1 MEKRYLNLF
10 EAENLIPRIRGS
22 VLKIKDIAKAINLLE
37 TIDISTEDNFKS
49 MINEI
54 RINKSFHKLN
64 LLLFKELEAIAH
76 NGAII
81 KDLEEGIVDFYSLF
95 EGREIFLCWKLGE
108 KDIKYWHET
117 TSGFESRKPI
127 ALLRRSTRS

>member
-1 MEKRYLNLF
+1 MEKRYLSLF
-10 EAENLIPRIRGS
+10 EAENIIPRIRGS
-22 VLKIKDIAKAINLLE
+22 ILKIKDISKAINLLE
-37 TIDISTEDNFKS
+37 TIDISTEDIFTS

-64 LLLFKELEAIAH
+64 LLLFKELESIAH

-95 EGREIFLCWKLGE
+95 EGREIFLCWKLDE

-117 TSGFESRKPI
+117 MAGFESRKPI
-127 ALLRRSTRS
+127 ALLRKSTRS